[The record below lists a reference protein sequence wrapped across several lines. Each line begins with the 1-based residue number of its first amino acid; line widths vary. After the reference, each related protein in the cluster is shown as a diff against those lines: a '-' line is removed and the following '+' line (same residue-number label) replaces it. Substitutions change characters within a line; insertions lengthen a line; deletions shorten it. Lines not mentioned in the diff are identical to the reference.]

1 MSARM
6 ITESQ
11 RQKWKPVL
19 DKEATPSKGLSRAD
33 IFSRLL
39 ENQEQWCKQNLTE
52 GSVQLNESGE
62 PINQIGVADGVSGA
76 AGSIKTWT
84 PTLIKMAKRLPPN
97 LVAFDFFGVQPMTGP
112 DGQVFALRSRYNDNT
127 GAGETGVNFN
137 DSEALVNEALTGF
150 SGNGVQQTG
159 DTSGFPL
166 GHAYKKTG
174 ATTQPAVPG
183 ANPAF
188 GQGMGVDVAQKLGST
203 SPWSKMGITIEKSGV
218 TAKSRGLYAD
228 YSHELRQDMLAVHG
242 EDVDSILTEILLQE
256 IQAEMN
262 REFIR
267 TMNTAAEFGYSGTAY
282 DRNAGDTGWDT
293 VRRAGVLNISTD
305 LDGRW
310 ALERWKGL
318 LFRIELE
325 ANAIAK
331 RTRRGKG
338 NKMITS
344 SNVASAM
351 MLTGM
356 LDFSP
361 ALATQGDMVVD
372 DTGQTY
378 VGKLANGVDV
388 FIDPWAE
395 LDYFTIGYKG
405 QGELDAGAIFCPYIP
420 VEMYRANDTDSFQPR
435 MGFKTRYGL
444 IANPFVSKKADGTDL
459 AGKGLGAQENA
470 YFRKVAVLNL
480 TQY

>member
-6 ITESQ
+6 ITEAQ
-11 RQKWKPVL
+11 RQKWQPVL
-19 DKEATPSKGLSRAD
+19 DKEATPTKGLSRAD

-39 ENQEQWCKQNLTE
+39 ENQEQWCKQNLQEST
-52 GSVQLNESGE
+52 VQLNESGE

-127 GAGETGVNFN
+127 GAGEGLVNFN

-150 SGNGVQQTG
+150 SGNGVAQTG
-159 DTSGFPL
+159 DTSGFPQ
-166 GHAYKKTG
+166 GHMFKNG
-174 ATTQPAVPG
+174 VQVPS
-183 ANPAF
+183 ADPAF
-188 GQGMGVDVAQKLGST
+188 GRGMGVDAAQKLGST
-203 SPWSKMGITIEKSGV
+203 SPWAKMGITIEKSGV

-267 TMNTAAEFGYSGTAY
+267 TMNVSAEFGYSGTAY
-282 DRNAGDTGWDT
+282 TRNAGDTGWDT
-293 VRRAGVLNISTD
+293 ERRAGVLNISTD

-361 ALATQGDMVVD
+361 ALAVQGDMAVD

-388 FIDPWAE
+388 YIDPWAE

-459 AGKGLGAQENA
+459 AGKGLGAQENC